1 MSKVYKIHPG
11 IGIARVGKSTAGY
24 FLAGEAPSAGPFDI
38 GPDGRDMVF
47 GGYKDSGH
55 IIRRQGVR
63 FRVFEYDKNDATGD
77 LTLTREITSAEAKID
92 WTVQLA
98 AAKSAGQQMQQ
109 STGPD
114 GVRTVAPGAALRNT
128 PPPGFTAADLRAEVT
143 LTATGS
149 NTTPMPGA
157 APMGRIIGQDLFI
170 GEARTDASGRLIVLA
185 GHGVARSWL
194 TPAPDIGE
202 FLNNPG
208 WYDDIADGPVDAKVT
223 FAGTAPV
230 DAIGA
235 WVITTPPDFA
245 PDIAPLTTLYD
256 IVQQAT
262 GVPLPARLTYPQD
275 IQPIL
280 RRAADLFF
288 VSSRPV
294 WKSVH
299 DDLLNSAGLSDNG
312 PAAATRR
319 RAVRDDVR
327 KAQVQMDSYRLTQRQ
342 TAILEQWVQGNFDSA
357 ADATRP
363 AQDVGALLDRA
374 CLERCVGG
382 GFFPGIEAGTI
393 LRQPTI
399 YVGFARLTRGTFT
412 DQDGSTQQMAPGLL
426 SQRMACPWQAD
437 FTECLENWWPS
448 QRPDLTGRIA
458 GGAAGPRWDR
468 GIIVDDNPQ
477 DPRSHLNMV
486 NHFAQLG
493 LVVATPNGGMTGF
506 VETGRD
512 PALGTGA

>member
-1 MSKVYKIHPG
+1 
-11 IGIARVGKSTAGY
+11 
-24 FLAGEAPSAGPFDI
+24 
-38 GPDGRDMVF
+38 
-47 GGYKDSGH
+47 
-55 IIRRQGVR
+55 
-63 FRVFEYDKNDATGD
+63 
-77 LTLTREITSAEAKID
+77 
-92 WTVQLA
+92 
-98 AAKSAGQQMQQ
+98 
-109 STGPD
+109 
-114 GVRTVAPGAALRNT
+114 
-128 PPPGFTAADLRAEVT
+128 
-143 LTATGS
+143 
-149 NTTPMPGA
+149 
-157 APMGRIIGQDLFI
+157 
-170 GEARTDASGRLIVLA
+170 
-185 GHGVARSWL
+185 
-194 TPAPDIGE
+194 
-202 FLNNPG
+202 
-208 WYDDIADGPVDAKVT
+208 
-223 FAGTAPV
+223 
-230 DAIGA
+230 
-235 WVITTPPDFA
+235 
-245 PDIAPLTTLYD
+245 
-256 IVQQAT
+256 
-262 GVPLPARLTYPQD
+262 
-275 IQPIL
+275 
-280 RRAADLFF
+280 
-288 VSSRPV
+288 
-294 WKSVH
+294 
-299 DDLLNSAGLSDNG
+299 LSDNS
-312 PAAATRR
+312 PAAAARR
-319 RAVRDDVR
+319 RTVRDDVR

-448 QRPDLTGRIA
+448 QRPDLIGRIA
-458 GGAAGPRWDR
+458 GGAPGQRWDR